1 LRRGV
6 AVAVVPTFIIDNVKN
21 GTSAKMQETFNPFIY
36 NIWNSTKK
44 NLPRC
49 GSAAGSTD
57 SGKTYLTTIL

>member
-44 NLPRC
+44 TCHEC
-49 GSAAGSTD
+49 GHVTGSTD
-57 SGKTYLTTIL
+57 NGKPTNR